1 MVKNKIISISIFA
14 AILSVISASL
24 YAKTVYVIEFNDFH
38 GMLYEHHL
46 DRDVVSGALY
56 FESAVENKPDSNST
70 DADATELPGAVQLS
84 NIIMKNSLKDNEGK
98 NAVVVSGGDNYQG
111 TVVSYDT
118 KGLPVNDMFRLIET
132 KVSAIG
138 NHEFDW
144 GTKYFEQWQK
154 EGDFTFVAANLLD
167 EKTGDCP
174 ACCKPYVIET
184 VDGVKIAFIGL
195 VTVETTVTTSAKN
208 LVGFKIIDP
217 WIAAQK
223 WIDYLK
229 EGKDPQGK
237 PDVIIALTHIP
248 SSQDENGK
256 ILGEEINSLCAKTK
270 GFDAVLSAHSHLRVC
285 GTINDIP
292 VLQAQ
297 CYGKMYGILE
307 IKVDDKTN
315 KLESVKPFVYEV
327 SYTDKT
333 IAENSVGNILE
344 KYQDIEKKYARVLGK
359 TPGIPYDPR
368 TLSPL
373 GVYMAELMARASD
386 CQVALVNPYG
396 IRSGLDA
403 GDIRVEDLFR
413 ISPFNNTLVSMNVT
427 GSQLQKIME
436 YGLSGKIGCV
446 QFYGLDVVYNSAKPV
461 GQRIISMSLP
471 DGTVIEKDKTYSLC
485 VNDFMSTG
493 GDGFNFEGAKDMKTH
508 KELFVRD
515 LMMQDIEKRKILELP
530 PATELKD
537 ISKEEE
543 QKEAA

>member
-1 MVKNKIISISIFA
+1 MFKNKIFSISLII
-14 AILSVISASL
+14 AILSVVSFTL

-46 DRDVVSGALY
+46 DKDAVSGALY
-56 FESAVENKPDSNST
+56 FKSAIENKVSSNSI
-70 DADATELPGAVQLS
+70 DADATEVPGAVHLS
-84 NIIMKNSLKDNEGK
+84 NIIMENAMKDNEGRD
-98 NAVVVSGGDNYQG
+98 AVVVSGGDNYQG
-111 TVVSYDT
+111 TIVSYDT
-118 KGLPVNDMFRLIET
+118 KGLPVNQMFKLIGT

-154 EGDFTFVAANLLD
+154 DGGFTFVAANLLD
-167 EKTGDCP
+167 DKTGNCP
-174 ACCKPYVIET
+174 AWCKPYVIEN

-195 VTVETTVTTSAKN
+195 VTLETTVTTSAKN
-208 LVGFKIIDP
+208 LVGLHVADP
-217 WIAAQK
+217 WTVAQK

-229 EGKDPQGK
+229 NGKDPMGK

-248 SSQDENGK
+248 SSQEENGK
-256 ILGEEINSLCAKTK
+256 ILGEEINSLCTKTK
-270 GFDAVLSAHSHLRVC
+270 GLDAVLSAHSHLRVC

-292 VLQAQ
+292 VIQAK

-307 IKVDDKTN
+307 IKVNDSTN
-315 KLESVKPFVYEV
+315 KVESIKPFVYDV
-327 SYTDKT
+327 PYSGKT
-333 IAENSVGNILE
+333 LTENTAGKILD
-344 KYQDIEKKYARVLGK
+344 KYQDIEKKYSRVIGK
-359 TPGIPYDPR
+359 TSGIPYNPQ

-373 GVYMAELMARASD
+373 GVYMAELMAKASG
-386 CQVALVNPYG
+386 CQIAMVNPYG

-403 GDIRVEDLFR
+403 GNIRVEDLFR

-427 GSQLQKIME
+427 GAQLQKIME

-446 QFYGLDVVYNSAKPV
+446 QFYGLNVVYDRSRPV
-461 GQRIISMSLP
+461 GQRIVSMSLP
-471 DGTVIEKDKTYSLC
+471 DGLPIEKDKIYSLC

-493 GDGFNFEGAKDMKTH
+493 GDGFNFEGAKDMKIH

-537 ISKEEE
+537 ISKEE